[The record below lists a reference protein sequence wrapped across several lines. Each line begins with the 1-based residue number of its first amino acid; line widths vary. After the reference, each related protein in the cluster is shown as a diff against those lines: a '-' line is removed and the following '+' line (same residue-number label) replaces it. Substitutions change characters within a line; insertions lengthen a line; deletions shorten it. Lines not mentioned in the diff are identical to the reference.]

1 MYTRKQIEEIAQA
14 LEARGKKDS
23 QFPLAVD
30 ITGDEELAILQN
42 GQNMRTSISKIMELF
57 GTEFYT
63 PIITA
68 LDSVKNILE
77 NYLDN
82 VQNSLSSDIETSAQQ
97 TQEIISNIIA
107 QSQETVIDS
116 VKAVESAILS
126 KLEDMSF
133 EEFRDEILNAL
144 DNSTQ
149 SVLNDIS
156 TLYTQLKGDLVEL
169 DSSLSEV
176 ITNQGTE
183 IKGWL
188 DSLQKV
194 MTDAVSAL
202 GASLENFIETE
213 MNTLQNV
220 INTGFEN
227 ARIDNASQTS
237 SLESAIA
244 NSESSIIGSI
254 ETHAEALNAAIQ
266 ESYNNIL
273 VRLNTV
279 ETNITEDIAALPE
292 VIKSAEETLGEAIVD
307 SQNQISDILKAFNRA
322 MVEDIHLSNVEIL
335 AKLDT
340 VNAYWKAWES
350 RTCVLIVTTQVP
362 DALITIN
369 NTLVNTITVPVG
381 YAVNIRITAPG
392 YKTFNEIVNIFRNQS
407 INIVLEPLVSSDT
420 CTLKVVSTPSDAT
433 VVMNSVTGAEQTF
446 TKGTEINITVS
457 REHYITQSFKV
468 TVTEDMIL
476 EVVLVGEDTTFTITP
491 VPVDS
496 IVTINGLIRE
506 SAVFPYNTDVEWEVS
521 RTGYTTKTG
530 QLVLTE
536 DTVLPVTLEKESYT
550 VTLNAVPENAVIKIN
565 GAVQSSITGEYGTEF
580 TYEVSAEGYVT
591 ATGTLTIDKTET
603 VTIVLEKTYVTIVE
617 GQLVYTAAG
626 GTKAAHITSNTGWI
640 FK

>member
-68 LDSVKNILE
+68 LDSLKTILE

-82 VQNSLSSDIETSAQQ
+82 IQNALSSDIETTAQQ

-107 QSQETVIDS
+107 ESQKTVIES
-116 VKAVESAILS
+116 VKAVESAVLS
-126 KLEDMSF
+126 KLDDMSF
-133 EEFRDEILNAL
+133 DGFRDEIINAL

-176 ITNQGTE
+176 INNQGTE

-202 GASLENFIETE
+202 SSSLESFIETE
-213 MNTLQNV
+213 MNTLQDI
-220 INTGFEN
+220 INSGFEN
-227 ARIDNASQTS
+227 ARVDNASQTS
-237 SLESAIA
+237 SLQTII
-244 NSESSIIGSI
+244 ESSENSIINSI
-254 ETHAEALNAAIQ
+254 ETHVAELNAAIQ

-279 ETNITEDIAALPE
+279 EANITEDIAALPE
-292 VIKSAEETLGEAIVD
+292 VIKSTEETLGKAIVD
-307 SQNQISDILKAFNRA
+307 SQNQISDILRAFNKA
-322 MVEDIHLSNVEIL
+322 MVEDIHLSNVEII

-340 VNAYWKAWES
+340 FNAYWKAWES

-381 YAVNIRITAPG
+381 YAVNIRVTAPG

-433 VVMNSVTGAEQTF
+433 VVMNSVTGADQTF
-446 TKGTEINITVS
+446 TKGTEVNITVS

-476 EVVLVGEDTTFTITP
+476 EVALIGEDTTFTINPTP
-491 VPVDS
+491 ADS
-496 IVTINGLIRE
+496 IVTINGLIRD
-506 SAVFPYNTDVEWEVS
+506 SAVFPYGTYIEWEVS
-521 RTGYTTKTG
+521 RTGYSSKTG
-530 QLVLTE
+530 SLTLVT
-536 DTVLPVTLEKESYT
+536 DTVLPVILEKESYT
-550 VTLNAVPENAVIKIN
+550 VTLNSVPENAVIKIN
-565 GAVQSSITGEYGTEF
+565 DVVQSSITGEYGTEF
-580 TYEVSAEGYVT
+580 TYEVSSEGYVT
-591 ATGTLTIDKTET
+591 ASGTLTITKTET

-626 GTKAAHITSNTGWI
+626 GTKTANITSNTGWI

>member
-82 VQNSLSSDIETSAQQ
+82 VQNSLSSDIKDSALQ

-107 QSQETVIDS
+107 ESQKEVVSS
-116 VKAVESAILS
+116 VKSVESAILS

-133 EEFRDEILNAL
+133 DDVKEDLLNAL
-144 DNSTQ
+144 DNNTQ
-149 SVLNDIS
+149 SILNDIS
-156 TLYTQLKGDLVEL
+156 AVYTQLKGDLTEL

-176 ITNQGTE
+176 IGNQGTS

-188 DSLQKV
+188 DSLQKTV
-194 MTDAVSAL
+194 TDALS
-202 GASLENFIETE
+202 SLNATLRTFIENE
-213 MNTLQNV
+213 INALQSI
-220 INTGFEN
+220 INSGFEN
-227 ARIDNASQTS
+227 ARTDNAAQTS
-237 SLESAIA
+237 ALQNAIDSAMENII
-244 NSESSIIGSI
+244 SSIESH
-254 ETHAEALNAAIQ
+254 TNALNSSIQ

-279 ETNITEDIAALPE
+279 EANITEDIAAIPE
-292 VIKSAEETLGEAIVD
+292 VIKNTEKTLGEAIVD
-307 SQNQISDILKAFNRA
+307 SQNQISDILKAFNQM
-322 MVEDIHLSNVEIL
+322 MVEDIRLSNVEIL

-340 VNAYWKAWES
+340 LNTYWRAWES
-350 RTCVLIVTTQVP
+350 RSCVLIVTTQVP

-381 YAVNIRITAPG
+381 YAVNIRITASG
-392 YKTFNEIVNIFRNQS
+392 YKTFHEIVNIFRNQS
-407 INIVLEPLVSSDT
+407 INIVLEPLETSDE
-420 CTLKVVSTPSDAT
+420 CTLKIVATPSDAT

-446 TKGTEINITVS
+446 TKGTEVDVTVS

-476 EVVLVGEDTTFTITP
+476 EIPLVGEDTTFTVTP
-491 VPVDS
+491 SPADA
-496 IVTINGLIRE
+496 IVTINGLIRD
-506 SAVFPYNTDVEWEVS
+506 SAVLPYGTYIEWEVS
-521 RTGYTTKTG
+521 RTGYVSKTG
-530 QLVLTE
+530 TLTLTE
-536 DTVLPVTLEKESYT
+536 NTVLPVNLDKESYT
-550 VTLNAVPENAVIKIN
+550 VTLKSVPDNAVIKIN
-565 GAVQSSITGEYGTEF
+565 GAEQSVITGEYGTEF
-580 TYEVSAEGYVT
+580 TYEVSANGYVT
-591 ATGTLTIDKTET
+591 ATGTLTINRTET

-626 GTKAAHITSNTGWI
+626 GTKTANITSNTGWI